1 MGEIKS
7 TQSQPWRR
15 SKNFALWKINH
26 DSRRSRKT
34 LRSARDSQHCTT
46 ERVDLDI
53 ISMLYAHA
61 HEFQHEAC
69 NNVSLF
75 RKLSKILTIQKP
87 LALNIKHTDW
97 LFAKQQS
104 PITNPSTTSTMSA
117 SPPKSTRNSPQS
129 TRLSK
134 HLAINL
140 ATLGRATKT
149 RFTKTEKESIA
160 GSMETKPSNCA
171 IKSTSLWR
179 IRWHSS
185 LNRPRRFRAWTD
197 GRPTVNNL
205 RCHQNT
211 SSHQRD
217 RKTFDVTI
225 YFLDLKKEHHWSRR
239 SGFVVIVII
248 DIAHSSGPIH
258 V

>member
-1 MGEIKS
+1 MTRAEVERHCVVPEIHNTVQPSALTS
-7 TQSQPWRR
+7 TLSRCYTHTHTSSNTKHATTWVSSANFQKYWLY
-15 SKNFALWKINH
+15 KN
-26 DSRRSRKT
+26 
-34 LRSARDSQHCTT
+34 
-46 ERVDLDI
+46 
-53 ISMLYAHA
+53 
-61 HEFQHEAC
+61 
-69 NNVSLF
+69 
-75 RKLSKILTIQKP
+75 

-185 LNRPRRFRAWTD
+185 LNRPRRFRAWMD